1 MGRRK
6 DFTQRSE
13 RRITESTE
21 SQAAGTVLALEEIK

>member
-6 DFTQRSE
+6 DFTQ
-13 RRITESTE
+13 RITESTE